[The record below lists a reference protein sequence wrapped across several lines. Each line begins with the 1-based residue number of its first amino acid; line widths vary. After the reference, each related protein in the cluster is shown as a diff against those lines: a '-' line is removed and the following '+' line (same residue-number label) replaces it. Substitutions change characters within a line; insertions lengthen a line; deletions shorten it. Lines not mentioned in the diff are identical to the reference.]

1 MGVIEIKEN
10 EFDEKVKGT
19 KVLVDCYADWCGPC
33 KMLGPIM
40 EKVAEEYPDVTF
52 VKVNVD
58 DEQDLAV
65 SYGVMSIPSVFF
77 LKDGEVV
84 DQFLGL
90 QQENSIK
97 DKLNK
102 AYR

>member
-1 MGVIEIKEN
+1 MRIVN
-10 EFDEKVKGT
+10 EQEFNELKSNDN
-19 KVLVDCYADWCGPC
+19 LVVDFFADWCGPC

>member
-1 MGVIEIKEN
+1 MCIVN
-10 EFDEKVKGT
+10 EQEFNELKNNGN
-19 KVLVDCYADWCGPC
+19 LVVDFFADWCGPC

>member
-1 MGVIEIKEN
+1 MHIVN
-10 EFDEKVKGT
+10 EQEFNELKNNGN
-19 KVLVDCYADWCGPC
+19 LVVDFFADWCGPC

>member
-1 MGVIEIKEN
+1 MRIVN
-10 EFDEKVKGT
+10 EQEFNELKSNGN
-19 KVLVDCYADWCGPC
+19 LVVDFFADWCGPC

-84 DQFLGL
+84 GQFLGL

>member
-1 MGVIEIKEN
+1 MRIVN
-10 EFDEKVKGT
+10 EQEFNELKNNGN
-19 KVLVDCYADWCGPC
+19 LVVDFFADWCGPC

>member
-1 MGVIEIKEN
+1 MCIVN
-10 EFDEKVKGT
+10 EQEFNELKNNGN
-19 KVLVDCYADWCGPC
+19 LVDDFFADWCGPC

>member
-1 MGVIEIKEN
+1 MRIVN
-10 EFDEKVKGT
+10 EQEFNELKNNGN
-19 KVLVDCYADWCGPC
+19 LVVDFFADWCGPC

-77 LKDGEVV
+77 LKNGEVV

>member
-1 MGVIEIKEN
+1 MRIVN
-10 EFDEKVKGT
+10 EQEFNELKNNGN
-19 KVLVDCYADWCGPC
+19 LVVDFFADWCGPC

-97 DKLNK
+97 DKLNR